1 MRIISNFRDY
11 YDSIKSYGI
20 DKTCVYKRE
29 PSEHNIKFAIK
40 TGSWR
45 DHWPYYHSLKKEGHG
60 KSVLELV
67 EKRFI
72 IGFCGK
78 IYPVIVVEQRL
89 DKKIVDK
96 FAFYDTKSALAF
108 VEKHRVEGRGYSSL
122 VIDEMTSKK
131 SLDAFFDSSRYDTVT
146 SVFHRF
152 YCPVFIYGRF
162 DTKDSFKEKERLILN
177 PILKDYGFGQIKDAA
192 TTFQDIFMYISGVLG
207 IAAPE
212 MVKIS
217 DKEMAKKRGHDS
229 KYSFKKPPGKRGK
242 KQWR

>member
-1 MRIISNFRDY
+1 MLITGPFRDY

-45 DHWPYYHSLKKEGHG
+45 DHWPYYHSLRKEARG
-60 KSVLELV
+60 KAVLELI

-89 DKKIVDK
+89 DKKMVDK
-96 FAFYDTKSALAF
+96 FIFYDTASALEF
-108 VEKHRVEGRGYSSL
+108 VKKYSIEGRGYSSL
-122 VIDEMTSKK
+122 IIDEIGSKK
-131 SLDAFFDSSRYDTVT
+131 SLDAFFDPSRYDTVT

-162 DTKDSFKEKERLILN
+162 DTEGGFKEKERLILN
-177 PILKDYGFGQIKDAA
+177 PRLKDYGFGQVKGAVVA
-192 TTFQDIFMYISGVLG
+192 FQDIFMFISGVLG
-207 IAAPE
+207 ISAPE
-212 MVKIS
+212 TVEIS
-217 DKEMAKKRGHDS
+217 DKEMAKKKGHDG
-229 KYSFKKPPGKRGK
+229 KYSFRKPPGKRGK